1 MYNDDEIDKAKAKM
15 QEIAIECIQLLEQQ
29 RPIEAA
35 TCYLGL
41 MEEVLHKYGIP
52 PAQIQYAA
60 MAPRHEKPGHYSK
73 INVVPSVD
81 LSAIVND
88 VPMPQQNAAVEF
100 AALSFERV
108 DKCIQ
113 VWAIMSDEDGGL
125 SLDERHEI
133 GDAFRL
139 ALGAVSLVRQYG
151 YHFNPLTRGPK
162 PCELPDL
169 DALLIETDETG
180 TALAMT
186 VNPALRSLMKFVMDK
201 EAYEEFDPDNDDLA

>member
-1 MYNDDEIDKAKAKM
+1 MLDDDEINEAKAKM
-15 QEIAIECIQLLEQQ
+15 QEVAVECIQLLQSR

-41 MEEVLHKYGIP
+41 MEDVLHGYGIP

-60 MAPRHEKPGHYSK
+60 MAPRGEKPGSYST
-73 INVVPSVD
+73 INVIPSVD

-88 VPMPQQNAAVEF
+88 VPVHQQEAAVEF
-100 AALSFERV
+100 AARSFERINQ
-108 DKCIQ
+108 CIQ
-113 VWAIMSDEDGGL
+113 AWAIYDEDCGL
-125 SLDERHEI
+125 DIDEKHEI

-139 ALGAVSLVRQYG
+139 ALGAVSLIRQYG

-162 PCELPDL
+162 PCELVDL
-169 DALLIETDETG
+169 DDLLIENDVSG

-186 VNPALRSLMKFVMDK
+186 ANPSLRSLMEFVMAPD
-201 EAYEEFDPDNDDLA
+201 AYESEEDDLA

>member
-1 MYNDDEIDKAKAKM
+1 M
-15 QEIAIECIQLLEQQ
+15 EQ
-29 RPIEAA
+29 
-35 TCYLGL
+35 
-41 MEEVLHKYGIP
+41 VLHGYGIP

-60 MAPRHEKPGHYSK
+60 MAPRGEKPGHYSK
-73 INVVPSVD
+73 INVIPSVD

-100 AALSFERV
+100 AARSFDRV

-113 VWAIMSDEDGGL
+113 VWAIMPGEDGEL
-125 SLDERHEI
+125 DVDERHEI

-139 ALGAVSLVRQYG
+139 ALGAVSLVRQFG

-162 PCELPDL
+162 PLPDYLLL
-169 DALLIETDETG
+169 DMDILLSSHDLTG

-186 VNPALRSLMKFVMDK
+186 LNPALRSLMKFVMDK
-201 EAYEEFDPDNDDLA
+201 EAYEEFDADGDDLA